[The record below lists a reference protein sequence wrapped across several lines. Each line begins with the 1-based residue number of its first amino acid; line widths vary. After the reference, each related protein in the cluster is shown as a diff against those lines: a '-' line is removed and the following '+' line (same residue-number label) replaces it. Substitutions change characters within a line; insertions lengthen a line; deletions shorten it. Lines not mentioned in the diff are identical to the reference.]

1 VIVQDV
7 ISDVLLGLAVIVVL
21 ASGLGVM
28 VMKDPYQKLHFV
40 GPAVFVAPI
49 LLALAVLVV
58 KGYYEN
64 TTETWLA
71 LFFMIMTGPFLAHA
85 TIRAARVRHKGDW
98 RPGRGSKDS
107 SNAET
112 AEERVEV

>member
-1 VIVQDV
+1 MIVQDV
-7 ISDVLLGLAVIVVL
+7 ISDVLLGLSVVVVL
-21 ASGLGVM
+21 ASALGVM

-40 GPAVFVAPI
+40 GPAALVAP
-49 LLALAVLVV
+49 LLVALAVLVV

-71 LFFMIMTGPFLAHA
+71 LLFMVMTGPYLAHA

-98 RPGRGSKDS
+98 RPGHGGKGP
-107 SNAET
+107 
-112 AEERVEV
+112 